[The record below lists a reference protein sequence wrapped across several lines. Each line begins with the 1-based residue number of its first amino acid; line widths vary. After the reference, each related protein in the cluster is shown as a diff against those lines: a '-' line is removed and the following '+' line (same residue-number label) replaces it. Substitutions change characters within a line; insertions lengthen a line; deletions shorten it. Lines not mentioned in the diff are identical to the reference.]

1 MANAFVQKN
10 NATGNLQ
17 FADLTCAYSSNV
29 TANNLLVAVVFFNF
43 AGTTLTLSDT
53 QTNTWSAAGA
63 SAESTDFV
71 RAKMFYAIASTSGSC
86 TVKIATTGVNS
97 STIELVVFEYS
108 GLSTTGQPDATAQ
121 STAVDGNDAITTVTD
136 HALIVAAAC
145 ANAAYPGVGTGY
157 TNRHHSAQFF
167 ADVNDKTDAT
177 PAGSF
182 TGEFAA
188 SQSGNS
194 TIAKV
199 AASFKTS
206 GGAAAT
212 AKRLLTLSVG

>member
-17 FADLTCAYSSNV
+17 FADLTAAYSSNV

-43 AGTTLTLSDT
+43 TGTTLTVSDT
-53 QTNTWSAAGA
+53 QSNTWSAAGS
-63 SAESTDFV
+63 SAESTDFI
-71 RAKMFYAIASTSGSC
+71 RAKMFYAIASSSASC
-86 TVKIATTGVNS
+86 TVKIATTGSDS
-97 STIELVVFEYS
+97 STVELVVMEYS

-121 STAVDGNDAITTVTD
+121 STAVNENDPITTATD
-136 HALIVAAAC
+136 HALIVAGAV
-145 ANAAYPGVGTGY
+145 ANSSYPGAGTGY
-157 TNRHHSAQFF
+157 TNRHHSSQFF

-177 PAGSF
+177 PTGTF

-188 SQSGNS
+188 SPTYTNV
-194 TIAKV
+194 AKV

-206 GGAAAT
+206 GAGT
-212 AKRLLTLSVG
+212 VSVKRLLTLSVG